1 MILIC
6 DFLKEETYKHE
17 QNIEDSLEVYTV
29 RPLKQNKK
37 KTETEV
43 PNLLHQKSK
52 LLEIYNLLKEFL
64 QKIDKRAN

>member
-29 RPLKQNKK
+29 RPLKQTNK